1 MPKVYITNTD
11 KQIDQL
17 YNYIIGTCVR
27 RKIRHKDVAAALG
40 DSRQAFEYR
49 LNNQKLTLKDF
60 VLILDFLGEDVT
72 KCIQ

>member
-1 MPKVYITNTD
+1 MPKVYLTNTD

-17 YNYIIGTCVR
+17 YNFIIGTCTR
-27 RKIRHKDVAAALG
+27 RRIKHKDVAAVLG
-40 DSRQAFEYR
+40 DSRQAYEYR

-60 VLILDFLGEDVT
+60 VLILDYLGEDAT